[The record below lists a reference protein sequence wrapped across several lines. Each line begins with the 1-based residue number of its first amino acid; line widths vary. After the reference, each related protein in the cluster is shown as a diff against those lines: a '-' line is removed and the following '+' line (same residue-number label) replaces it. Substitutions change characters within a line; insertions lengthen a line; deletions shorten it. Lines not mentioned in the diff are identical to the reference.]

1 MKLKLNKDGSAVVRN
16 GMPVYVLPNGAEKE
30 IDGGAA
36 WGLLLTKHFESSPTM
51 GRLKIPA
58 DVAASF
64 FGPSFTIADGK
75 LVAQDGHGIQL
86 YSSVKHGEAAGFD
99 EAFGQLVDR
108 YERKGM
114 ILREGGTPAAPGGAG
129 AGGAAPTGQ
138 PGAGR
143 AVTRQQFDAMDPEQR
158 MRHIKAGGSVADGAS
173 GPAPAAPARDAKVMT
188 RAQFDQASQ
197 GDRAAFIKAGGS
209 VSD

>member
-64 FGPSFTIADGK
+64 FGPSFTIADGR
-75 LVAQDGHGIQL
+75 LVAQDKHGIQL
-86 YSSVKHGEAAGFD
+86 YSSIKHGEAAGFD
-99 EAFGQLVDR
+99 EAFGKLVDG
-108 YERKGM
+108 YHSKDM
-114 ILREGGTPAAPGGAG
+114 ILREGGAPSAPGG
-129 AGGAAPTGQ
+129 GGAAPAGQ

-143 AVTRQQFDAMDPEQR
+143 AATRQQFEAMNPQQRAQHVRNGGTVVDGTSTPAPTAPAHGAKVVNRQQFEQMSPIDR
-158 MRHIKAGGSVADGAS
+158 AAHCKAGGTIEG
-173 GPAPAAPARDAKVMT
+173 
-188 RAQFDQASQ
+188 
-197 GDRAAFIKAGGS
+197 
-209 VSD
+209 